1 MIFFTFRAITWVG
14 CPCLAFQFLADPKY
28 CGYTYAAFVWDTW
41 WLRIIFCF
49 HEFIF
54 MMHACH
60 MNLSACAMHT
70 FMGVTLSSLL
80 NRMTDCIKIG
90 YLNISSKKC
99 EGYSVEQLV
108 FDYKQLMIITERI
121 NDWLAWKT
129 LVIHVCGYCQFISDV
144 FVLIQVLKS
153 GGGIEDVW

>member
-1 MIFFTFRAITWVG
+1 
-14 CPCLAFQFLADPKY
+14 
-28 CGYTYAAFVWDTW
+28 
-41 WLRIIFCF
+41 
-49 HEFIF
+49 

-70 FMGVTLSSLL
+70 FIGVSLSSLL
-80 NRMTDCIKIG
+80 KRMTGCIKAG
-90 YLNISSKKC
+90 FMNLPTKNYR
-99 EGYSVEQLV
+99 GYSVDQLV
-108 FDYKQLMIITERI
+108 FDYKQLMIITERF

-129 LVIHVCGYCQFISDV
+129 LVIHVAGYCQFISDV